1 MAAATETIVYD
12 ASAVRSRTCRRSV
25 EATLEELSL
34 ARAEGTW
41 QSIVSLRRYLSRA
54 RTVVVGDLH
63 ELTASLSLDDLAAG
77 PSTLSYVLLVRTA
90 RDRKRLAEPAVALR
104 LNDDKFF
111 VFDLK
116 GAEVREAQLR
126 PLMQEYFRGFIERL
140 QPDRVRSARFSP
152 IDGILWLEFG
162 DGLNRALQWDSL
174 PFARQLHVTPRSASA
189 REHGQSVQLV
199 AAEGREVDL
208 DAGALRAVVDPD
220 HLRLIEGEDRDLRAQ
235 MGARLR
241 RLREKSGLSQQ
252 QVSARSGV
260 AQESLSRLENGR
272 RDPRLETLR
281 KLARGMDVT
290 LPELLQGLSS
300 PPGLDNAEGW
310 KT

>member
-1 MAAATETIVYD
+1 MAATTEQIVYD
-12 ASAVRSRTCRRSV
+12 ASAVRSQSCRRSV

-41 QSIVSLRRYLSRA
+41 QSIVSLRRHVSRA

-77 PSTLSYVLLVRTA
+77 PSTLLYVLLVRTA
-90 RDRKRLAEPAVALR
+90 LDRKRLAEPEVALR
-104 LNDDKFF
+104 LNDDRLF

-116 GAEVREAQLR
+116 GAEVRADQFR
-126 PLMQEYFRGFIERL
+126 PLMQQYFRGVLERL
-140 QPDRVRSARFSP
+140 QPDRVRTARFSP
-152 IDGILWLEFG
+152 VDGVLWLEFG

-174 PFARQLHVTPRSASA
+174 PFARQLDVTPLSASA

-199 AAEGREVDL
+199 DAEGREVDV
-208 DAGALRAVVDPD
+208 DAGALRALVDPD

-235 MGARLR
+235 IGARLR
-241 RLREKSGLSQQ
+241 RVREESGLSQQ
-252 QVSARSGV
+252 QVSERGGV
-260 AQESLSRLENGR
+260 AQESLSRIENGR

-281 KLARGMDVT
+281 KLARGMDMT
-290 LPELLQGLSS
+290 LPELLQSLSS
-300 PPGLDNAEGW
+300 SPDQTPGVAG
-310 KT
+310 